1 MTRVRRM
8 RENCSC
14 VNYENIFRGMRG
26 VNHASTQEGAGQQ
39 KNASAAHQPGRTDGI
54 FTFQQKRA
62 HRQRFVCR
70 KKFRKSDGAFIPFF
84 PAFSVIWALEDFIS
98 ALLKSCPCTPP

>member
-39 KNASAAHQPGRTDGI
+39 ENTSAAYQPGRTDGI

-62 HRQRFVCR
+62 HRQHFVCKK
-70 KKFRKSDGAFIPFF
+70 KKFRQRVMERSFLFSQPF
-84 PAFSVIWALEDFIS
+84 L
-98 ALLKSCPCTPP
+98 